1 MAAQLDII
9 PSNFSEPRTGHGI
22 GNQDPRDSQLRLVLV
37 GKTGAGKSATG
48 NSILGKK
55 AFHSRMA
62 AKSITKVCQKE
73 RTMWN
78 GREIVVVDTPGIFD
92 TEVPDADTQREIANC
107 ILLTSPGPHA
117 VLLVVPL
124 GRYTEEENKAVEK
137 ILSMF
142 GSQARRYM
150 ILLFTRK
157 DDLDGMEFCDY
168 LEEAPKV
175 IKDLVEQF
183 RGRHCEFNNKA
194 TGAEQEAQR
203 AQLLDLV
210 QSMVMQNKGEF
221 YTDEMYQRAEEEIQK
236 QVKVKQEKYIAE
248 WEREK
253 RQEREKYKKQIRN
266 LKDKVKQETKKRELD
281 RELAEREICHLKRM
295 QGARDEV
302 ESQNDIILNII
313 KDIITVIALPFFF
326 TLLKLI

>member
-1 MAAQLDII
+1 MMATQLDSTPFNI
-9 PSNFSEPRTGHGI
+9 SESRTRHGL
-22 GNQDPRDSQLRLVLV
+22 GNQDSELRLVLV

-55 AFHSRMA
+55 AFKSSIA
-62 AKSITKVCQKE
+62 PKSITKSCQKE

-175 IKDLVEQF
+175 IKDLVKQF

-203 AQLLDLV
+203 AQLLELV
-210 QSMVMQNKGEF
+210 QCMVMENQGGC
-221 YTDEMYQRAEEEIQK
+221 YTNNMYQRAEAEIQK
-236 QVKVKQEKYIAE
+236 QIQMIQEQLRE
-248 WEREK
+248 ELEREK
-253 RQEREKYKKQIRN
+253 RQLKKEYEEKIRK
-266 LKDKVKQETKKRELD
+266 LEDKLEQEKSKVEMV
-281 RELAEREICHLKRM
+281 RELAERESHYVLR
-295 QGARDEV
+295 QQNARSEV
-302 ESQNDIILNII
+302 ESQKGMLDIILA
-313 KDIITVIALPFFF
+313 ALNVASFLFSF
-326 TLLKLI
+326 LFKEGKA